1 MKHPFDSIELTSY
14 VTGDI
19 SAEKRA
25 KIEEHLGGCET
36 CAVYVKQLQ
45 EEQKM
50 FNSEMPYNG
59 SVDETDTGILHFPKM
74 KIISSIAALLIFA
87 VSIQFTLRE
96 NVSIEQQTIALKG
109 AEQISFFVEND
120 TGGVEERDSDIYYPG
135 ERIQVCYST
144 VATAYLTLFSMDSN
158 GTLSRFFPTSGTTS
172 TKVEPGISLPLPH
185 SIRLDSY
192 IGEEKFIM
200 VFSAEPL
207 SIQDVEEKISFAF
220 QENQLDSLSFGNES
234 RVVIHTIEKREK
246 SE

>member
-25 KIEEHLGGCET
+25 KIEEHLDGCET
-36 CAVYVKQLQ
+36 CADTVKQMLD
-45 EEQKM
+45 EQKM
-50 FNSEMPYNG
+50 FNMEMPYNG

-74 KIISSIAALLIFA
+74 KVISSIAALILFA
-87 VSIQFTLRE
+87 VTIQFTLRE
-96 NVSIEQQTIALKG
+96 NVSIEQQMIALKG

-144 VATAYLTLFSMDSN
+144 VATAYLSLFSMDSN
-158 GTLSRFFPTSGTTS
+158 GTLSRFFPTYGTLS
-172 TKVEPGISLPLPH
+172 TKVEPGISVPLPH

-200 VFSAEPL
+200 VFSPTAVPISE
-207 SIQDVEEKISFAF
+207 IETKISTAF
-220 QENQLDSLSFGNES
+220 QENRLDSLSFENES
-234 RVVIHTIEKREK
+234 RVIIHTIEKRKK